1 MNWTEPISTIR
12 KRLRDILVFSSV
24 GNNVSNL
31 DLDLLN
37 RAQMWLSQYRQ
48 WDALVKVI
56 PMTLDSTKSMVL
68 PSDINAILEVY
79 VDLAGIGK
87 PTLWYYQ
94 NAPDI
99 AQRYTIIDT
108 FDSST
113 GHSWKIS
120 FPLYGVIQ
128 GPLYMRYSYNL
139 ADFVGTDEAG
149 NELVEYSFF
158 PPNLLIRCAQKMH
171 YEDKGITGDS
181 VQVAINAFNEELR
194 KFELN
199 SQYNNQQLDLTIKNR
214 YGMPIKIYGHSLDGA
229 NRAHSYSPYL
239 PSTNVVGY

>member
-1 MNWTEPISTIR
+1 MNGTEPVSVIR

-24 GNNVSNL
+24 GNNISNL

-48 WDALVKVI
+48 WDSLVKVL
-56 PMTLDSTKSMVL
+56 PMTLDSTKSMTL
-68 PSDINAILEVY
+68 PTDLNAILEVY

-108 FDSST
+108 YDKSI

-139 ADFVGTDEAG
+139 ADFIGTDEAG
-149 NELVEYSFF
+149 NEIVEYSFF
-158 PPNLLIRCAQKMH
+158 PANLLLRCAQKMH
-171 YEDKGITGDS
+171 CEDKGITGDS
-181 VQVAINAFNEELR
+181 VQIAINAFNEELR
-194 KFELN
+194 KYELN
-199 SQYNNQQLDLTIKNR
+199 SQYNNQQLDFTIKNK